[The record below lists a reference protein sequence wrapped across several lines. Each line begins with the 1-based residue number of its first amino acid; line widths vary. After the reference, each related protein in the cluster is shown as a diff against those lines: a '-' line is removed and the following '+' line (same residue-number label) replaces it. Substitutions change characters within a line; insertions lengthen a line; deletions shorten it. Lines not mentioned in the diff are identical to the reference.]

1 MFYHGGEALA
11 RSLLDFLQ
19 ILPGGG
25 LSIGQ
30 VGKNWIDAMKATFA
44 AGCFWGVEAAFRKR
58 DGVTSAISGYTGGA
72 LPNPT
77 YEQVCSGTT
86 GHAEAVEVEF
96 DPEVVSFDELMAL
109 FWEIHNPT
117 QKDRQG
123 PDIGTQYRSAVFAHG
138 DDQAL
143 AAAAS
148 KAQLA
153 SSGQFRDNLATEI
166 VPARPFYRAE
176 EYHQRY
182 FEKMGHHR

>member
-1 MFYHGGEALA
+1 M
-11 RSLLDFLQ
+11 
-19 ILPGGG
+19 
-25 LSIGQ
+25 
-30 VGKNWIDAMKATFA
+30 MKAIFA
-44 AGCFWGVEAAFRKR
+44 GGCFWGVEAAFAKR
-58 DGVTSAISGYTGGA
+58 EGVTSAISGYTGGA

-96 DPEVVSFDELMAL
+96 DPDVVSYEDLMAL

-123 PDIGTQYRSAVFAHG
+123 PDIGTQYRSAVFTNG
-138 DDQAL
+138 DDQAQ
-143 AAAAS
+143 AAAKSMA
-148 KAQLA
+148 ALA
-153 SSGQFRDNLATEI
+153 ESGRLNGEIVTEI

-182 FEKMGHHR
+182 FEKMGRHS